1 MLDEMLSAAK
11 AARLAAP
18 PPGEAN
24 YLSYCKELATS
35 LRTHWDAV
43 LAANAEDIAAARA
56 RGLSETLIDRL
67 TLGTPQLD
75 YLVGLTERV
84 AAELPEVT
92 SVSEAHTA
100 SGAMAV
106 RRIPKPLGLILMIY
120 EARPTVTVE
129 GALLPVAAGN
139 CALLRGGSE
148 IAHTAG
154 ALRAVVADALGAA
167 GLPTDM
173 VQIIT
178 DPDRKLVRELLK
190 RPDAIDALLP
200 RGSAALVDYCQSTS
214 TIPVIASGG
223 GVNHLYVDSSADVD
237 LAARVVL
244 DSKLAEPT
252 ACNTLE
258 MVLAHSDVAAD
269 LVRRLVAL
277 GGESSHAYALR
288 LGPELVDA
296 APAGGGSDGGGVPV
310 TVEALSDTD
319 NGREFLDR
327 TLGVRA
333 VDGLDEAVAHIRRY
347 GSRHTEG
354 VVAADGE
361 VVDRFL
367 RTVDAAALVVN
378 GSLRLHDGPTMRL
391 GPELSISTARLHV
404 RGPVNLAALMTY
416 SWVVEGNGT
425 LRGAGEEEA

>member
-1 MLDEMLSAAK
+1 MLDEMLTAAK

-24 YLSYCKELATS
+24 YLSYCKELAAS
-35 LRTHWDAV
+35 LHTHWDAV

-67 TLGTPQLD
+67 AMGTPQLD

-92 SVSEAHTA
+92 STSEAHTA
-100 SGAMAV
+100 AGVMAV

-129 GALLPVAAGN
+129 GALLPVATGN
-139 CALLRGGSE
+139 CVLLRGGSE

-154 ALRAVVADALGAA
+154 ALRTVVAHALDAA

-258 MVLAHSDVAAD
+258 MVLAHSDVAGE
-269 LVRRLVAL
+269 LVRRLVSL

-288 LGPELVDA
+288 VGPGLAEET
-296 APAGGGSDGGGVPV
+296 PAGAGAGV
-310 TVEALSDTD
+310 TVEPLSDMD

-333 VDGLDEAVAHIRRY
+333 VDGLDEAVAHIQRY
-347 GSRHTEG
+347 GSKHTEG

>member
-67 TLGTPQLD
+67 TMGTPQLD
-75 YLVGLTERV
+75 HLVGLTERV

-154 ALRAVVADALGAA
+154 ALRAVVADALAA
-167 GLPTDM
+167 ADLPADM

-258 MVLAHSDVAAD
+258 MVLAHSAVAGD

-288 LGPELVDA
+288 LGPGLADQ
-296 APAGGGSDGGGVPV
+296 APADGGEGAVR
-310 TVEALSDTD
+310 VEALSDTD

-333 VDGLDEAVAHIRRY
+333 VDGLDEAVAHIQRY

-354 VVAADGE
+354 VVAADGD

>member
-67 TLGTPQLD
+67 TMGTPQLD

-92 SVSEAHTA
+92 SASEAHTA

-154 ALRAVVADALGAA
+154 ALRTVVADALAAA
-167 GLPTDM
+167 GLPADM

-258 MVLAHSDVAAD
+258 MVLAHSDVAGD
-269 LVRRLVAL
+269 LVRRLVDL

-288 LGPELVDA
+288 LGPGLADQ
-296 APAGGGSDGGGVPV
+296 APADGGEGAV